1 MLNVTDSELEVI
13 VYVLRSDS
21 SGDITKN
28 GC

>member
-1 MLNVTDSELEVI
+1 MLNVTDSELKVI

-21 SGDITKN
+21 FGYITKN